1 MAEKKTALV
10 TGANGFI
17 GSHLSEELVR
27 RGWDVS
33 CLVRRPR
40 GLGWIETLQ
49 VRLVRGDCREKA
61 TLEPAVEG
69 ADYVFH
75 LAGVIDTLK
84 PEEYYQAN
92 VLGTRNL
99 LEACAE
105 RNPGLKKFIHVS
117 SISAAGPSE
126 KGRALTEDDPNRPVS
141 DYGRSKLEAEEA
153 VREFGQRLPFVI
165 IRPPNVIGPRQKE
178 LQEAI
183 RLAKKRIKPLVGT
196 GEPQTSLCYV
206 RDVVEALILAAERPE
221 ADGRTYFLAYPR
233 PYAWSEITDTI
244 EEALGVRRILLKIP
258 YGVQWLAAA
267 FSEAA
272 ACLTG
277 RKPALTRTS
286 VQAARKYY
294 WLYDGSRIRRE
305 LGFEPRTDLREA
317 IRETIEWY
325 RQHGRTQSR
334 IL

>member
-1 MAEKKTALV
+1 MAEKKKALV

-27 RGWDVS
+27 RDWVVT
-33 CLVRRPR
+33 CLVRRPS
-40 GLGWIETLQ
+40 GLGWIETLP
-49 VRLVRGDCREKA
+49 VGLVRGDCREKA
-61 TLEPAVEG
+61 TLIPAVEG
-69 ADYVFH
+69 VDYVFH
-75 LAGVIDTLK
+75 LAGVIDALK
-84 PEEYYQAN
+84 RVDYFEAN

-99 LEACAE
+99 LEACVE

-153 VREFGQRLPFVI
+153 VREFGQKLPFVI

-178 LQEAI
+178 LLEAI

-206 RDVVEALILAAERPE
+206 RDVVEALILAAECPE
-221 ADGRTYFLAYPR
+221 ADGHTYFLADPR
-233 PYAWSEITDTI
+233 PYAWTEITDAI
-244 EEALGVRRILLKIP
+244 EEALGIRRILIRVP
-258 YGVQWLAAA
+258 YRAQLLVASV
-267 FSEAA
+267 SEAVA
-272 ACLTG
+272 RLTR

-286 VQAARKYY
+286 VRAARKYY
-294 WLYDGSRIRRE
+294 WIYDGSRIKKD
-305 LGFEPRTDLREA
+305 LGFEPRTSLKEA
-317 IRETIEWY
+317 IRETIDWY
-325 RQHGRTQSR
+325 SLHRGA
-334 IL
+334 

>member
-1 MAEKKTALV
+1 MAEKKKALV

-17 GSHLSEELVR
+17 GSHLAEELVR
-27 RGWDVS
+27 RGWEVT

-49 VRLVRGDCREKA
+49 VRLVRGDCREKP
-61 TLEPAVEG
+61 TLGPAVEG

-75 LAGVIDTLK
+75 LAGVIDALEW
-84 PEEYYQAN
+84 EEYYQAN
-92 VLGTRNL
+92 VVGTRNL

-105 RNPGLKKFIHVS
+105 RNPGLRKFIHVS

-126 KGRALTEDDPNRPVS
+126 KGRVLTEDDPNRPVS
-141 DYGRSKLEAEEA
+141 AYGRSKLAAEEA

-178 LQEAI
+178 LREAI
-183 RLAKKRIKPLVGT
+183 RLVKKRIKPVVGT

-233 PYAWSEITDTI
+233 PYAWSEITDAI
-244 EEALGVRRILLKIP
+244 EGALGIRRILLKVP
-258 YGVQWLAAA
+258 YRAQWLVAAA
-267 FSEAA
+267 SEAVA
-272 ACLTG
+272 RLTR
-277 RKPALTRTS
+277 RKPKLTRAN
-286 VQAARKYY
+286 VLAARKYY
-294 WLYDGSRIRRE
+294 WIYDGSRIKRE
-305 LGFEPRTDLREA
+305 LGFEPRTGLKEA
-317 IRETIEWY
+317 IRETIDWY
-325 RQHGRTQSR
+325 RAHSGA
-334 IL
+334 

>member
-1 MAEKKTALV
+1 MAEKKKALV

-17 GSHLSEELVR
+17 GSHLTEELVR
-27 RGWDVS
+27 RGWEVT
-33 CLVRRPR
+33 CLVRRLR
-40 GLGWIETLQ
+40 GLGWIENLQ
-49 VRLVRGDCREKA
+49 VRLVRGDCREKP
-61 TLEPAVEG
+61 TLGPAVEG

-75 LAGVIDTLK
+75 LAGIIDALEW
-84 PEEYYQAN
+84 EEYYQAN
-92 VLGTRNL
+92 VVGTRNL

-141 DYGRSKLEAEEA
+141 AYGRSKLAAEEA

-178 LQEAI
+178 LREAI
-183 RLAKKRIKPLVGT
+183 RLVKKRIKPVVGT

-233 PYAWSEITDTI
+233 PYAWSEITDAI
-244 EEALGVRRILLKIP
+244 EGALGIRRILLKVP
-258 YGVQWLAAA
+258 YRAQWLVAAA
-267 FSEAA
+267 SEAVA
-272 ACLTG
+272 RLTG
-277 RKPALTRTS
+277 RKAKLTRS
-286 VQAARKYY
+286 NVLSARKYY
-294 WLYDGSRIRRE
+294 WIYNGSRIKRE
-305 LGFEPRTDLREA
+305 LGFEPRTGLKEA
-317 IRETIEWY
+317 IRETIDWY
-325 RQHGRTQSR
+325 KTHGGA
-334 IL
+334 

>member
-1 MAEKKTALV
+1 MAEKKKALV

-17 GSHLSEELVR
+17 GSHLAEELVR
-27 RGWDVS
+27 RGWDVN
-33 CLVRRPR
+33 CLVRRPS

-49 VRLVRGDCREKA
+49 VRLIRGDCREMA

-69 ADYVFH
+69 IDYIFH
-75 LAGVIDTLK
+75 LAGVIDALK
-84 PEEYYQAN
+84 SEEYYQAN

-99 LEACAE
+99 LEACVE

-126 KGRALTEDDPNRPVS
+126 KGRARTEDDPNRPVS

-178 LQEAI
+178 LLEAI
-183 RLAKKRIKPLVGT
+183 RLAKRRIKPLVGT

-221 ADGRTYFLAYPR
+221 ADGGTYFLAYPR
-233 PYAWSEITDTI
+233 PYAWAEITDAI
-244 EEALGVRRILLKIP
+244 QEALGIRRILLKVP
-258 YGVQWLAAA
+258 YRAQLLVASA
-267 FSEAA
+267 SEAA
-272 ACLTG
+272 ARLAG
-277 RKPALTRTS
+277 RKPALTKTS
-286 VQAARKYY
+286 VRAARRYY
-294 WLYDGSRIRRE
+294 WIYDGSRIKRE
-305 LGFEPRTDLREA
+305 LGFEPRTGLKQA
-317 IRETIEWY
+317 IRETIDWY
-325 RQHGRTQSR
+325 KEHGGV
-334 IL
+334 